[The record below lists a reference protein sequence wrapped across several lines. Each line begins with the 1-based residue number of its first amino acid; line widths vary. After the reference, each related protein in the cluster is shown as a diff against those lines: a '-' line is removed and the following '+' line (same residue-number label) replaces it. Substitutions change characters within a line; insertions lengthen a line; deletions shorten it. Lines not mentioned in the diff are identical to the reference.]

1 MRTDERR
8 GPGRGDA
15 AAAGAPAAGRAGT
28 PANASTAGS
37 ASAAVG
43 GSADVPFTASSN
55 RPEAEPA
62 ALLEVERLTKRFQG
76 LVALN
81 DVSFKLYPG
90 EILGLIGP
98 NGAGKTTLISVVSGT
113 LQPTS
118 GHVRFAGRSLHRQP
132 AYQRARLGIGRTFQI
147 MKPFPDLS
155 VLDNV
160 TVGALFGASGE
171 RNMGRAREEARHWL
185 DFVGLGAKAS
195 SQAEDLGGPERKRL
209 ELAKAL
215 AMKPR
220 LLLLDEVMAGLNQV
234 EIEEVIDLVR
244 KIRDS
249 GTTLLIIEHVVKAIR
264 SLSDKIFVLQYGA
277 KIAEGAPEDVL
288 RDPKVIEAYLG
299 RRRG

>member
-1 MRTDERR
+1 M
-8 GPGRGDA
+8 
-15 AAAGAPAAGRAGT
+15 AGAPFAA
-28 PANASTAGS
+28 P
-37 ASAAVG
+37 
-43 GSADVPFTASSN
+43 SN
-55 RPEAEPA
+55 RPEPT

-113 LQPTS
+113 LQPSS

-171 RNMGRAREEARHWL
+171 RNMGRAKEEARHWL

-264 SLSDKIFVLQYGA
+264 SLSDKILVLQYGA

-288 RDPKVIEAYLG
+288 QDPKVIEAYLG